1 MRCHHQHMTLK
12 ILQLICLRIPPL
24 IKITSMNP
32 VKLLRTAYYIGSMAP
47 EKTVHIHISPH
58 IYRISQKLGQH
69 GTYQFLSV
77 ELHSLFRIISG
88 DIPIRSVRLFVHI
101 KNFPH
106 NCRFPGFF
114 HKLLCMDSFHQDLLK
129 PITIR
134 RLAAHAKTFLTSGII
149 CVADTLLNSL
159 TFQLRKHN
167 ADI

>member
-114 HKLLCMDSFHQDLLK
+114 HKLLCMDSFHQDLL
-129 PITIR
+129 
-134 RLAAHAKTFLTSGII
+134 
-149 CVADTLLNSL
+149 
-159 TFQLRKHN
+159 
-167 ADI
+167 